1 MSVFCKLN
9 DRCRKILH
17 GLLVLV
23 PGRSVVRVFA
33 ETAMWLHGPIFFA
46 GNRSFSGKT
55 WAGFRRSIALST
67 ISLSVLGVGSQKVVA
82 QPQVTGQWVT
92 LPYLMPI
99 NPIRLDLLRN
109 GKLLIV
115 AGSEND
121 PNKHLQGSSKAAL
134 WDLSAQT
141 ITVQQMLWDVFCN
154 GGTFF
159 EDGRCMVV
167 GGTVQYD
174 PFYGNRRTTV
184 FDPVTNQ
191 FNQLHSMAHGRWY
204 ATAITLGDGRVL
216 AFSGLDETGATNQT
230 VEIYKVAT
238 DALGPAGWSPP
249 YNAGWTPPLYPWLH
263 LLPNG
268 TIFYS
273 GSSPNSQIFNP
284 AVAAANPTVAG
295 AGWTNVATT
304 YYDLNRTYGFSVL
317 LPLLP
322 SNNYAPRVMILGGGD
337 WTATATRKS
346 STSPSLPLLGLL
358 LVICPLELAS
368 KEMRYSCQMDGSWRS
383 ADRCNMKT

>member
-141 ITVQQMLWDVFCN
+141 ITVHRCS
-154 GGTFF
+154 GTSSAMAGRFLRMV
-159 EDGRCMVV
+159 DAWLSAGRCSMIPSMVI
-167 GGTVQYD
+167 GG
-174 PFYGNRRTTV
+174 
-184 FDPVTNQ
+184 
-191 FNQLHSMAHGRWY
+191 QL
-204 ATAITLGDGRVL
+204 
-216 AFSGLDETGATNQT
+216 
-230 VEIYKVAT
+230 
-238 DALGPAGWSPP
+238 
-249 YNAGWTPPLYPWLH
+249 
-263 LLPNG
+263 
-268 TIFYS
+268 
-273 GSSPNSQIFNP
+273 SSI
-284 AVAAANPTVAG
+284 
-295 AGWTNVATT
+295 
-304 YYDLNRTYGFSVL
+304 R
-317 LPLLP
+317 
-322 SNNYAPRVMILGGGD
+322 
-337 WTATATRKS
+337 
-346 STSPSLPLLGLL
+346 
-358 LVICPLELAS
+358 
-368 KEMRYSCQMDGSWRS
+368 
-383 ADRCNMKT
+383 